1 MNPGLSGL
9 DEPGGGES
17 GGGEPRGGAQ
27 GERPD
32 PSEAA
37 PERDYRC
44 GYVALVG
51 RPNVGK
57 STLVNRVL
65 GQKVSIVTAKPQ
77 TTRQRVAGI
86 KTTARG
92 QVVYIDTPGMHLAAR
107 RALNR
112 YMNRIARAAFR
123 DVDLI
128 LFLVEGERWTRQDEH
143 VAQAIASAGTPVVLV
158 VNKVD
163 LVADKTRLLR
173 FVAEKAGAERFQA
186 VLMVSAQSGDGIDDL
201 EETVLG
207 FLPFARPYYDEDQ
220 FTDRSERFLAAE
232 LIREQLLLRLH
243 QELPYALTVQIE
255 EFKREGGLLRIGAII
270 WVERAGQKQIVIGKG
285 GAVLKQ
291 VGTRARLELEELF
304 GEKVFVR
311 LWVKVSRDWSDNE
324 RALRQFGFD
333 EAD

>member
-9 DEPGGGES
+9 DEPGGGEP
-17 GGGEPRGGAQ
+17 GGGAQ
-27 GERPD
+27 GEGPD
-32 PSEAA
+32 PSEAP

-86 KTTARG
+86 KTNARG

-112 YMNRIARAAFR
+112 YMNRIAQAAFR

-128 LFLVEGERWTRQDEH
+128 LFLVEAERWTRQDEH
-143 VAQAIASAGTPVVLV
+143 VARAIASAGTPVVLV

-207 FLPFARPYYDEDQ
+207 FLPFARPFYDEDQ

-232 LIREQLLLRLH
+232 LIREQLMLRLH

-285 GAVLKQ
+285 GAVLNQ

>member
-1 MNPGLSGL
+1 M
-9 DEPGGGES
+9 
-17 GGGEPRGGAQ
+17 
-27 GERPD
+27 
-32 PSEAA
+32 
-37 PERDYRC
+37 
-44 GYVALVG
+44 
-51 RPNVGK
+51 
-57 STLVNRVL
+57 NRVL

-86 KTTARG
+86 KTTALG

-112 YMNRIARAAFR
+112 YMNRIARAAFQ
-123 DVDLI
+123 DVDVI
-128 LFLVEGERWTRQDEH
+128 LFLVEAGRWTQEDEH
-143 VAQAIASAGTPVVLV
+143 VAQAIAAAGTPVVLV

-173 FVAEKAGAERFQA
+173 FVAEKAGAERFRA

-207 FLPFARPYYDEDQ
+207 FLPFARPFYDEDQ

-232 LIREQLLLRLH
+232 LIREQLMLRLH

-255 EFKREGGLLRIGAII
+255 EFKREDGLLRIGAII